1 MSRMILTTTESIP
14 GKEVVEVLGLVRGN
28 TIRAKHVGKDIVAGL
43 RTLVGGE
50 VKEYTEMMIEAR
62 SQAIARM
69 IKEAE
74 ELGANA
80 IVGVRFTTSQIMTTA
95 AELMAFGTAV
105 KIK

>member
-1 MSRMILTTTESIP
+1 MILTTTESIP